1 MSMSVLFCTPSY
13 SGNSGDALNERQL
26 IDSLSKRVAA
36 VYVLNLFDVTLLHPA
51 YRKTLFLKSNR
62 PNIKLINI
70 PVIPVVPERF
80 VVLFTLRLLFYDI
93 LLLNMAI
100 LMKKLGIVN
109 RIYIRNPEYAFAF
122 STFKKLAGSFALK
135 FAGFHTQ
142 EALASIKGRFN
153 KWLFMNVFE
162 RINYSAINNADLI
175 LIPSS
180 FYDTVLRKRYNVGST
195 KPMLVVPAGVDL
207 EKIARVRENATVMS
221 KNEESN
227 SSDFRIGVVGSVNW
241 WDGLDIL
248 LESMPFILKFHSNV
262 ILDFVFGT
270 GDLRLLTNLKLRA
283 KVLGLKVCFKG
294 PLAHEEAL
302 VAMYQLSALVLPRR
316 RTRSTET
323 TIPIKVKEALA
334 LGVPVI
340 VTRHKVFESSF
351 KDLEDL
357 IFVEPEPEDVAGKV
371 VMLLSNPA
379 LAQHLSKR
387 GIQLAA
393 SYSYDNISKDFADAL
408 FAMKGHEQKKLKRL
422 KIFD

>member
-1 MSMSVLFCTPSY
+1 
-13 SGNSGDALNERQL
+13 
-26 IDSLSKRVAA
+26 
-36 VYVLNLFDVTLLHPA
+36 
-51 YRKTLFLKSNR
+51 
-62 PNIKLINI
+62 
-70 PVIPVVPERF
+70 
-80 VVLFTLRLLFYDI
+80 
-93 LLLNMAI
+93 
-100 LMKKLGIVN
+100 
-109 RIYIRNPEYAFAF
+109 
-122 STFKKLAGSFALK
+122 
-135 FAGFHTQ
+135 
-142 EALASIKGRFN
+142 
-153 KWLFMNVFE
+153 
-162 RINYSAINNADLI
+162 
-175 LIPSS
+175 
-180 FYDTVLRKRYNVGST
+180 
-195 KPMLVVPAGVDL
+195 VVPAGVDL